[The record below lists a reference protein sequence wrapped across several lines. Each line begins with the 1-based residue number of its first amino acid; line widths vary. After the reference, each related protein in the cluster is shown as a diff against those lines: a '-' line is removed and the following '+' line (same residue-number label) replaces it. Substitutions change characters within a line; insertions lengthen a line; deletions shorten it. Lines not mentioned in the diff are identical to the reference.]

1 MAVTPAPSRVTDK
14 PACGRARLPP
24 RSARL

>member
-1 MAVTPAPSRVTDK
+1 MAVTPAPSRVTDR